1 MEPKIEVV
9 EIGPERA
16 LELLEHNERNR
27 KMDFSLVELYRR
39 QMEAGEW
46 RFVGDPIRVSVT
58 GRLLDGQNRLQA
70 VVLSKTTQSFVLV
83 TNLPDESQP
92 YMDVGKKRSA
102 SDVFT
107 MYEVPNAPRAAAV
120 TSLLIRYDLRNLLDT
135 KFRLPH
141 SELLAYYQR
150 PENSALIDRG
160 TTVGDA
166 MVKLVPISPAVV
178 GAVHAIASRDSDA
191 FVINEFF
198 QKLREGYGLQEGDA
212 IAALRN
218 WVIRRRREDLR
229 VNRNEYFYLLVRT
242 WNDWVQHIP
251 VYRVQLPKG
260 GLQSSEQIPRLKIA
274 HEQDGEP
281 VSEDNPVTTPYS
293 KTRKERE
300 AAKAS

>member
-9 EIGPERA
+9 EIDPERA

-46 RFVGDPIRVSVT
+46 RFVGDPIRVSRT

-70 VVLSKTTQSFVLV
+70 VVQSETTQPFVLV

-120 TSLLIRYDLRNLLDT
+120 TSLLIRYDLGNLLDT

-141 SELLAYYQR
+141 AELLAYYQR
-150 PENSALIDRG
+150 PENTALIDRG
-160 TTVGDA
+160 TSVGDG
-166 MVKLVPISPAVV
+166 MIKLVPISPAVV

-218 WVIRRRREDLR
+218 WLIRRKREDLR

-260 GLQSSEQIPRLKIA
+260 GLQSSDQIPRLKIA

-300 AAKAS
+300 AAAS